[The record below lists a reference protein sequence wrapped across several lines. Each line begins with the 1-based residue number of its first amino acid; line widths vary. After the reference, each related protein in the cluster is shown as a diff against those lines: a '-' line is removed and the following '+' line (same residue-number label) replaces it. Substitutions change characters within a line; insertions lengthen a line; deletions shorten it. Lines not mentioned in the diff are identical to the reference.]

1 MNKNIGK
8 LVMTLTIIGI
18 ISALSLAFVYE
29 WTTPY
34 IEKHAAKARE
44 SGIFEVVPEAE
55 SYEEVTKNGIKFYEG
70 YKSGQR
76 VGVALIEEGPGFQG
90 MIKLMVGA
98 NPANGEIYGIKILE
112 HEETPGLGANITTD
126 SYKSNFEGK
135 PFGEYDVI
143 KRETSDPYQ
152 VEAIA
157 GATISSEKVTRIVED
172 AVDKIQNAY
181 GGGN

>member
-1 MNKNIGK
+1 MNNNIGK
-8 LVMTLTIIGI
+8 LVMTLTIIGV

-44 SGIFEVVPEAE
+44 SGIFEVISDAE
-55 SYEEVTKNGIKFYEG
+55 SYKEVNKNGQTFYEG
-70 YKSGQR
+70 YNSGQR
-76 VGVALIEEGPGFQG
+76 VGVALIKEGPGFQG

-98 NPANGEIYGIKILE
+98 DPVNGEIYGIKILE

-143 KRETSDPYQ
+143 KRKASDPYQ

-157 GATISSEKVTRIVED
+157 GATISSEKVTQIVED
-172 AVDKIQNAY
+172 AVDEIQDAY

>member
-55 SYEEVTKNGIKFYEG
+55 SYEEVTKNGMTFYEG

>member
-8 LVMTLTIIGI
+8 LVFTLTIIGI

-44 SGIFEVVPEAE
+44 NGIFEVIPEAE
-55 SYEEVTKNGIKFYEG
+55 SYKKVTKKGKTFYEG
-70 YKSGQR
+70 YKSGQK
-76 VGVALIEEGPGFQG
+76 VGVAIIENGPGFQG

-98 NPANGEIYGIKILE
+98 DPANGEIYGIKILA

-126 SYKSNFEGK
+126 SYKSNFKGK
-135 PFGEYDVI
+135 PFGEYDVV
-143 KRETSDPYQ
+143 KRKTTDPYK

-157 GATISSEKVTRIVED
+157 GATISSRKVTEIVED
-172 AVDKIQNAY
+172 AVDKIQDAY